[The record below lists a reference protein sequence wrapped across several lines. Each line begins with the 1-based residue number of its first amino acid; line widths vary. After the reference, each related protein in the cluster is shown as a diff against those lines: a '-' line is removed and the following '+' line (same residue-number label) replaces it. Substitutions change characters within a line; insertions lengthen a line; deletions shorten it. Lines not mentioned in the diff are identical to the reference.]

1 MPTVDTPSG
10 APDFGFGDVDL
21 DVLRARGTLKW
32 SGVPPDVLAAWVAE
46 MDFATAPV
54 VREAMA
60 DAVAREQFGYPLADE
75 ESGLPEAVCSWMAQR
90 HGWTITPNQVHSLP
104 SVIRGVEIAIEFLTA
119 PGSAVVVP
127 TPAYGPFFRAP
138 ARVRRDVIEVPSI
151 ENDGH
156 YTLDLDG
163 IGAAFAAGAGSIALC
178 HPYNPVG
185 RCFTRPEL
193 EALAE
198 VVEHH
203 GARVISDEIHAPL
216 VFADRVHVP
225 YASLSRTAAAHTI
238 TVTTASKAWN
248 IPGLK
253 CAVAITTNP
262 EDERRWEDLLGHAH
276 GASTLGITASI
287 AAFTEGEPWLDAA
300 LAYLDETRTW
310 LHGPLAEHLPGVR
323 YTPPEATYL
332 AWLDCRALDLPE
344 EPADHLL
351 EHGKVQIIQGNKFGA
366 DGEGFLRLNLAT
378 SRSVLERV
386 LAAMAVGLR

>member
-1 MPTVDTPSG
+1 MLTVDTPSD
-10 APDFGFGDVDL
+10 AEAFGFGDVDL

-32 SGVPPDVLAAWVAE
+32 SGVPRGVLAAWVAE
-46 MDFATAPV
+46 MDFPTAPV
-54 VREAMA
+54 VRDAVA
-60 DAVAREQFGYPLADE
+60 DAVVREEFGYPLVDE

-119 PGSAVVVP
+119 SGSAVVVP
-127 TPAYGPFFRAP
+127 TPAYGPFFRVP
-138 ARVRRDVIEVPSI
+138 QRVRRDVAEVPSI
-151 ENDGH
+151 EDDGH
-156 YTLDLDG
+156 YALDLDG
-163 IGAAFAAGAGSIALC
+163 IDDAFAAGAGSIVLC

-185 RCFTRPEL
+185 RCFTRQEL

-216 VFADRVHVP
+216 VFADRAHVP
-225 YASLSRTAAAHTI
+225 YASLSPTTAAHTI
-238 TVTTASKAWN
+238 TVTAASKAWN
-248 IPGLK
+248 VPGLK

-287 AAFTEGEPWLDAA
+287 AAFTAGEPWLDAA
-300 LAYLDETRTW
+300 LAYLDGTRTW
-310 LHGPLAEHLPGVR
+310 LYGPLAEHLPEVR

-332 AWLDCRALDLPE
+332 AWLDCRALELPE
-344 EPADHLL
+344 EPAAHLL
-351 EHGKVQIIQGNKFGA
+351 EHGKVRIIQGNEFGS
-366 DGEGFLRLNLAT
+366 DGEGFLRLNLGT
-378 SRSVLERV
+378 SRSVLEEV
-386 LAAMAVGLR
+386 LAAIGAGLR